1 MAHIP
6 KVDIEAHSYQ
16 LPAGRIA
23 QFPVEERDM
32 SKMLV
37 YKNGMISE
45 ALFRDLPGYIPD
57 KAHLIY
63 NQTRVVHARL
73 FFRKETGAV
82 IEIFCLEPIAPT
94 KELQQAFE
102 CKPPVVWK
110 CLVGHSKQWKQ
121 GKLLME
127 FNVNGM
133 AGTLIA
139 ERIEK
144 KSDHSIIQFSWGPDS
159 LTFADI
165 LNHLGVVPLPPY
177 LDRSASDQDKTRY
190 QTIFAKDDGSVAAP
204 TAGLHFTP
212 NVFKQLELKGV
223 IETHVTLHIGA
234 GTFRPIQSENI
245 GAHEMHTESVIIPLT
260 TVESLLKHRNFQCV
274 AVGTTTLRTIESLYW
289 HGVKLLVDKPSD
301 PTLNIMQWDPYEP
314 KYEKKISLERSLETV
329 LKTMDNLSLEEV
341 TGHTQLMIVPGYKF
355 HVADVLITNFHLPRS
370 TLLLL
375 ISAFAGE
382 GWKETYQYALDHEFR
397 FLSYGDSCLFFRV

>member
-1 MAHIP
+1 MAYIP

-23 QFPVEERDM
+23 QFPVMARDM

-37 YKNGMISE
+37 YKKGVISE
-45 ALFRDLPGYIPD
+45 ALFRDLAGYIPE

-82 IEIFCLEPIAPT
+82 IEIFCLEPVSPT

-102 CKPPVVWK
+102 CRSPVVWK
-110 CLVGHSKQWKQ
+110 CLVGHSKQWKH
-121 GKLLME
+121 GRLLME
-127 FNVNGM
+127 FRVNGLS
-133 AGTLIA
+133 GTLIA

-144 KSDHSIIQFSWGPDS
+144 KSDHSCIQLSWGPAS
-159 LTFADI
+159 LTFSDI

-177 LDRSASDQDKTRY
+177 MDRSAGDQDKTRY
-190 QTIFAKDDGSVAAP
+190 QTIFAKDEGSVAAP
-204 TAGLHFTP
+204 TAGLHFTA
-212 NVFKQLELKGV
+212 NVFKQLESKG
-223 IETHVTLHIGA
+223 IIQSHVTLHVGA
-234 GTFRPIQSENI
+234 GTFRPIHSEDI
-245 GAHEMHTESVIIPLT
+245 SAHEMHTESVIIPRI
-260 TVESLLKHRNFQCV
+260 TVEALLGNRSFPCV

-301 PTLNIMQWDPYEP
+301 PSLNIMQWDPYDT
-314 KYEKKISLERSLETV
+314 KYEKKISFERSLETV
-329 LKTMDNLSLEEV
+329 LNTMDKLSLKEV
-341 TGHTQLMIVPGYKF
+341 TGQTQLMIVPGYKF

-375 ISAFAGE
+375 ISAFSGA
-382 GWKETYQYALDHEFR
+382 GWKDVYQYALDHEFR
-397 FLSYGDSCLFFRV
+397 FLSYGDSCLFFRG